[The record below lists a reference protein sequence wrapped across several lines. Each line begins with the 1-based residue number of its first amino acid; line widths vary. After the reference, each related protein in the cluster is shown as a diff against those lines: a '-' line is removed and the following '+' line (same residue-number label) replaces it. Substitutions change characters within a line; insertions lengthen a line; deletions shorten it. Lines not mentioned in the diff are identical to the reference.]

1 MVAALESAWAAVRAR
16 HPEIPAVVI
25 VVGAGSGQR
34 PGTLK
39 LHHFAALRWITNP
52 TDDTTA
58 ETTGESATAEG
69 TAGNEGQPLG
79 EVFVGGEGLA
89 LGPVNVLGT
98 LLHEA
103 AHALADVRHIK
114 DTSRQRLRA
123 ELKSCTERA
132 AMRSAR

>member
-52 TDDTTA
+52 TDYINHRRDDRR
-58 ETTGESATAEG
+58 
-69 TAGNEGQPLG
+69 
-79 EVFVGGEGLA
+79 VGDGRG
-89 LGPVNVLGT
+89 
-98 LLHEA
+98 
-103 AHALADVRHIK
+103 D
-114 DTSRQRLRA
+114 SR
-123 ELKSCTERA
+123 E
-132 AMRSAR
+132 